1 MKLAEFIFLYQRDLN
16 RLKKEISD
24 YLTEEA
30 MWVKLPGT
38 INSGGNICQHLI
50 GNLRTYIGLEIGG
63 FPYVRDRESEFN
75 LRLFTKS
82 ELLEEINFL
91 LKIIPE
97 SILKMS
103 EKELMDEYP
112 HEVVEI
118 NSEQSYE
125 FILMHLYQHLAWHT
139 GQINYHRRIVDD
151 KVN

>member
-1 MKLAEFIFLYQRDLN
+1 MKLSEFAFLYQRDLN

-82 ELLEEINFL
+82 ELL
-91 LKIIPE
+91 
-97 SILKMS
+97 
-103 EKELMDEYP
+103 
-112 HEVVEI
+112 
-118 NSEQSYE
+118 
-125 FILMHLYQHLAWHT
+125 
-139 GQINYHRRIVDD
+139 
-151 KVN
+151 